1 MADPEHDVMAGIL
14 AHDPAAFETLFSR
27 YSAVVLHQLQRMV
40 RDTAAAED
48 LMQEVFLRVWQRAE
62 QWQGHGTLH
71 AWLVRIAT
79 NLALNHLR
87 TVRRRRE
94 QSLAVPPS
102 RLPEDVGQD
111 LPSILLWMSD
121 TTALSPEAAL
131 EQAEQRRLVWSW
143 IDALPAEQRA
153 ALRLT
158 HTTDMDMRTIAE
170 MLGVPEGTVKSRL
183 HYAIRKLIQRGRE
196 AALNWEE
203 EGS

>member
-1 MADPEHDVMAGIL
+1 MAHSEHDVMARIL
-14 AHDPAAFETLFSR
+14 AHDPVAFETLFSR
-27 YSAVVLHQLQRMV
+27 YSAVVRHQLQRMV

-94 QSLAVPPS
+94 QPLAMPPS
-102 RLPEDVGQD
+102 RLPDDAGQD
-111 LPSILLWMSD
+111 LPSVPPWMSD
-121 TTALSPEAAL
+121 AAAMSPETAV

-143 IDALPAEQRA
+143 IDAFPAEQRA
-153 ALRLT
+153 ALRLMQ
-158 HTTDMDMRTIAE
+158 TTDMDMRTIAE
-170 MLGVPEGTVKSRL
+170 VLGIPAGTVTSRL

-196 AALNWEE
+196 AALDWEE